1 MAHDSLRRS
10 WKRIEFYLGDFTI
23 NSM

>member
-1 MAHDSLRRS
+1 MAHNSLRRS